1 MASDGRYPIHTFT
14 RLATTRLTFS
24 CGTKQSAKEFAAQK
38 GLQQGF
44 LAVMFEPSYILLMH
58 EPLGLFF
65 VKTMT
70 TEGTSSNWRS

>member
-14 RLATTRLTFS
+14 RLATTRLTFP

-44 LAVMFEPSYILLMH
+44 LAVMFEPSYYFCLCMSLWDF
-58 EPLGLFF
+58 L

-70 TEGTSSNWRS
+70 TEGTSSDWRS